1 MTCCANATELTRVG
15 LHLFFVSRHDN
26 RKKKRKKKE
35 RNKLKLNLFDAQ
47 GNIVIA
53 RWYAFVNKTV

>member
-26 RKKKRKKKE
+26 RKEKE
-35 RNKLKLNLFDAQ
+35 EEKKLKLNLFDAQ

>member
-26 RKKKRKKKE
+26 RKKEKKGE
-35 RNKLKLNLFDAQ
+35 KLNLFDAQ

>member
-26 RKKKRKKKE
+26 RKKRKKEK
-35 RNKLKLNLFDAQ
+35 KLNLFDAQ